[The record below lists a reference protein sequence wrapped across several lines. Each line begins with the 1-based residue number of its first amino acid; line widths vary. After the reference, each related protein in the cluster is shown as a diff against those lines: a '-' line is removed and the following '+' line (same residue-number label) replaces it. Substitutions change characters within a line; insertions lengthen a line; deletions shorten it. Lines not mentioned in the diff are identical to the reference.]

1 MKKGRILCLDV
12 GEKRIGIAI
21 SDPDM
26 SIAFPHKVLNRTSL
40 EKDLRAISDVIEEK
54 KAVKLVVGHPIS
66 LSGGKSQQTLL
77 VEEFTEEI
85 KKEIGIETI
94 LWDERLS
101 TSEADKSLSSMGTES
116 RKRRGKIDAIAASLI
131 LQNYLDKNRDG

>member
-1 MKKGRILCLDV
+1 VKKGRILCLDV

-116 RKRRGKIDAIAASLI
+116 RKRRGKIDEIAASLI

>member
-116 RKRRGKIDAIAASLI
+116 RKRRGKIDEIAASLI